1 MQLEIIAKK
10 LILKSFK
17 IRFFFVLIEIFL
29 DIDSIEIIS
38 WGNIVQIQSQWNF
51 KKETI
56 NHFKVIFMKFYLKF
70 DVSIILF
77 CFDGGAAIRRRAIR
91 CHHHIIQVFS
101 FYYIR

>member
-38 WGNIVQIQSQWNF
+38 WGNIVQIQS
-51 KKETI
+51 
-56 NHFKVIFMKFYLKF
+56 KFLKRNNKSF
-70 DVSIILF
+70 QSDFYEILF
-77 CFDGGAAIRRRAIR
+77 KIWCFYNFVLMEVPQLDEEQLDV
-91 CHHHIIQVFS
+91 II
-101 FYYIR
+101 I